1 MYHEIFGVN
10 MQENNKLNSMLMAYN
25 VEVSNN
31 VARGYW
37 IYKVKIGS

>member
-10 MQENNKLNSMLMAYN
+10 MQENNKSNSMLMAYN

-37 IYKVKIGS
+37 ICKVKIGS